1 MAEPQRPF
9 VHLDVQTAYSVGG
22 TSPSLPDDYVRA
34 LGRQYPLG
42 PDTSDHPRPMLAI
55 ADYGL
60 HSAVKTAVACARAG
74 VEHITGLRA
83 RVVAE
88 RSFRVWNE
96 QPRELILLAIDD
108 VGWTNIVQ
116 LSNLGQLCGGD
127 WRGPRIDWRDL
138 AEHAE
143 GLICLAGGPPG
154 LGLLAS
160 HVERA
165 ENPDE
170 PAEALAVARRLAEIY
185 DDRLYLTLAFHGS
198 PSDKLINRGLLAV
211 AQRLEL
217 GVVATNA
224 VRFATPEDAL
234 AHTVLS
240 AMRGGKRADGLMSQ
254 AGVGGDLPMVALD
267 AIRAQDLK

>member
-34 LGRQYPLG
+34 LGRQHPRG

-60 HSAVKTAVACARAG
+60 HSVKTAVACARASA
-74 VEHITGLRA
+74 EHITGLRA

-143 GLICLAGGPPG
+143 GL
-154 LGLLAS
+154 
-160 HVERA
+160 
-165 ENPDE
+165 
-170 PAEALAVARRLAEIY
+170 
-185 DDRLYLTLAFHGS
+185 
-198 PSDKLINRGLLAV
+198 
-211 AQRLEL
+211 
-217 GVVATNA
+217 
-224 VRFATPEDAL
+224 
-234 AHTVLS
+234 
-240 AMRGGKRADGLMSQ
+240 
-254 AGVGGDLPMVALD
+254 
-267 AIRAQDLK
+267 